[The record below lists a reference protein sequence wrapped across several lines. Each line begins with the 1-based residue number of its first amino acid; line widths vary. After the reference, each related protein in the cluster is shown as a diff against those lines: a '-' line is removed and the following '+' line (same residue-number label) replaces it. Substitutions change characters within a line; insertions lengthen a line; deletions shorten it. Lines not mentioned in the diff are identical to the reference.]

1 MNECSSYLKE
11 RASPQ
16 NQTIFIYIYKH
27 FNASMAKRSARPAG
41 PPALDPQN
49 KGWIGP
55 SHRLRAGSRSLDQPA
70 FNFFIIFKNLM
81 ISFYFIF
88 KKKLS

>member
-1 MNECSSYLKE
+1 MQVWLSG
-11 RASPQ
+11 
-16 NQTIFIYIYKH
+16 
-27 FNASMAKRSARPAG
+27 SARPAG

-49 KGWIGP
+49 AGWVGP
-55 SHRLRAGSRSLDQPA
+55 SHKLRAGSRSLDQPA

-88 KKKLS
+88 KKKNCHKKQRHKD